1 MRRLNVCHFVVVTV
15 LLGTLSVFAAEK
27 PLQQAQ
33 DRPNIL
39 WITMEDTSP
48 HFIGCYG
55 DKNARTPN
63 IDQLAREGV
72 RFTNAYATGPV
83 CSSSRSTIFTG
94 ARTYEMGTGNHRSQY
109 PVPEF
114 IKGFPYYMKEVGYF
128 TSNCGK
134 KDYNFADVERKKHE
148 AWTIDGNIGWWKRK
162 DNQPFFCVFN
172 QNDSHQSRTMSKPFD
187 WYEKMVLE
195 HLGPEQRVR
204 DDEFDMPPYLK
215 DSPEMRKQ
223 FARVYNSI
231 LLTDKKIG
239 ELLKRLEDDG
249 LRDDTII
256 FFYADHG
263 EGIPRAKQNGINIS
277 YQVPFII
284 SFPEKWKHLSP
295 WGTGGVT
302 SDELISF
309 EDLAP
314 TLINLAGGTTPAHMK
329 GRILMGK
336 DRTEPTDHLVFSGDR
351 CDNGIGLMRGVSDGE
366 YFYARNFMAYM
377 PEERY
382 KSYTEIS
389 DIMKQMRKDLGKGE
403 LNELQ
408 ASLFVPRPPEYL
420 FNINEDPWETK
431 NLAGNPA
438 QQERLKK
445 MRQQLKTKL
454 VAERDVH
461 LLPEYEIGLVSKEST
476 AYEFRLDDKNYPI
489 EDVYAAA
496 SLSGFRGADIIKKQV
511 ALLKDTNRFVRYW
524 AALGL
529 MSQSKEDLA
538 QYETEIAAVM
548 NDTYPPAGV
557 TAAAVMWKNFET
569 KAAEQKIKDYFQHD
583 DWFVKLMAINYLFY
597 VENRKPFI
605 DAVNTLNDRCRKYKG
620 EKLAKQQLKYVS
632 TSCIIFFEILERE
645 ALAKSK

>member
-1 MRRLNVCHFVVVTV
+1 MRRMISKMVPMALCFGAMSSGAMADTI
-15 LLGTLSVFAAEK
+15 K
-27 PLQQAQ
+27 PMEGK
-33 DRPNIL
+33 PNIL

-63 IDQLAREGV
+63 IDRLAREGV
-72 RFTNAYATGPV
+72 RFTNAYATGSV

-134 KDYNFADVERKKHE
+134 KDYNFADIERKKRD
-148 AWTIDGNIGWWKRK
+148 AWTKDGKVGWWNREEG
-162 DNQPFFCVFN
+162 QPFFCVFN

-187 WYEKMVLE
+187 WYEKNVLSS
-195 HLGPEQRVR
+195 LGPEQMIR
-204 DDEFDMPPYLK
+204 DDQFEMPPFLK

-231 LLTDKKIG
+231 KLTDVRIG
-239 ELLKRLEDDG
+239 ELLKKLEDDG
-249 LRDDTII
+249 LRDDTIL

-263 EGIPRAKQNGINIS
+263 EGIPRAKQNGINMS

-284 SFPEKWKHLSP
+284 SVPEKWKHLSP

-302 SDELISF
+302 TDELISF

-314 TLINLAGGTTPAHMK
+314 TLISLAGGSIPEHMK
-329 GRILMGK
+329 GRILMGAN
-336 DRTEPTDHLVFSGDR
+336 RTPPTDHLVFSADR
-351 CDNGIGLMRGVSDGE
+351 CDNGIGLMRGVSDGD

-377 PEERY
+377 PEARY

-389 DIMKQMRKDLGKGE
+389 EIMQQMRKDLGEGA
-403 LNELQ
+403 LDELQ
-408 ASLFVPRPPEYL
+408 ESLFVPREPEFL
-420 FNINEDPWETK
+420 FNIKEDPWETK
-431 NLAGNPA
+431 NLADEPS
-438 QQERLKK
+438 QQKRLKK
-445 MRQQLKTKL
+445 MRAELKAKL

-461 LLPEYEIGLVSKEST
+461 LLPEYEIGLVSQEGT
-476 AYEFRLDDKNYPI
+476 AYEFRLDDNNYPI

-496 SLSGFRGADIIKKQV
+496 SLSGFRGADVTKKQV
-511 ALLKDTNRFVRYW
+511 ALLTDTNRFVRYW

-529 MSQSKEDLA
+529 MSQSKQDLA
-538 QYETEIAAVM
+538 PYEAEIAGVM
-548 NDTYPPAGV
+548 NDAYPPAGV

-569 KAAEQKIKDYFQHD
+569 QAAEGKIKDYFQHD
-583 DWFVKLMAINYLFY
+583 NWFIKLMAINYLFY
-597 VENRKPFI
+597 VDNREPFI
-605 DAVNTLNDRCRKYKG
+605 DAVNELNDHCRKAKV
-620 EKLAKQQLKYVS
+620 EKSEKQRLKYVS

-645 ALAKSK
+645 AQFVAK